1 MGINAFRLK
10 FGYYETC
17 IVLSIIFLSLVVNI
31 LALTSPLFML
41 QVYDRVLAS
50 RSVHSL
56 LGLAILV
63 FFLYAFQAVLDIIRS
78 RILLRIG
85 ESFDRKFSS
94 EVHYSV
100 VKVALD
106 GRHKSD
112 GLQPLRD
119 LDNIRGF
126 LSGQGP
132 VAFADLPWFPLYIAI
147 CFTFHM
153 WIGITALGGAII
165 LVSINIVMNFSTN
178 KYVSCMAYYNI
189 IRTNRLQAVNKN
201 AEIVEVLGL
210 NSMMYSLW
218 EKNNSLYIN
227 ANRKVGDLSNG
238 LGGISKAARV
248 MMQSAILG
256 VGAYLVIS
264 QETSPGV
271 MIASSIMMGR
281 ALAPVDLSIANWKSF
296 TMARHSWRR
305 LKELLTQLDTNN
317 TITSLPPPVS
327 NLSVESVAVA
337 PPGGNKAT
345 VSFVSFKLNAGQ
357 ALGVI
362 GGSGSGKTTLI
373 RAIVGAWKL
382 LSGSVRIDGANID
395 QWDRSLLGPH
405 IGYLPQSVELFQ
417 GSVADNIARFEESP
431 NPQKVISAAKAAGA
445 HELILRLPNGYDTEV
460 GDFGMDLSGGQR
472 QRVGLARALYN
483 DPFLVVLDEPNAH
496 LDVDGEVAL
505 VAAIRQVKERR
516 GMVIIASHRPAAV
529 GIVDKLLL
537 MDGGRMKIFGPRDE
551 VFSKMRGSFS
561 ANSVADGKTAV
572 LTECSPVT

>member
-1 MGINAFRLK
+1 MGINTFRFK

-17 IVLSIIFLSLVVNI
+17 IVLSVIFMSLIVNI

-41 QVYDRVLAS
+41 QVYDRVLSS
-50 RSVHSL
+50 RSVHTL

-63 FFLYAFQAVLDIIRS
+63 FFLYAFQAALDIIRS

-94 EVHYSV
+94 EVHHSV

-106 GRHKSD
+106 GRRKSD

-119 LDNIRGF
+119 LDNVRGF

-153 WIGITALGGAII
+153 WIGITALVGAII
-165 LVSINIVMNFSTN
+165 LVSINIVMNFATN
-178 KYVSCMAYYNI
+178 KDVSCMAYYNI

-210 NSMMYSLW
+210 NSRMYSLW

-296 TMARHSWRR
+296 TMARHSCRR

-317 TITSLPPPVS
+317 ANTILPPPVS
-327 NLSVESVAVA
+327 SLSVESVAVA

-445 HELILRLPNGYDTEV
+445 HELILKLPNGYDTEV